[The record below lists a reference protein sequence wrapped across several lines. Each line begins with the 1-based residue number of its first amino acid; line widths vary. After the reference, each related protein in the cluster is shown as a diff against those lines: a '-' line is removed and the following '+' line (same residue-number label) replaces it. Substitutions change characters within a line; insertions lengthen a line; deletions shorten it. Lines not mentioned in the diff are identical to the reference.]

1 MAQKSLYQLT
11 LDINANSAKLSQG
24 LAKANSSL
32 GGTGKAASGFGKIM
46 NDVFKEAAG
55 YIDNIIP
62 GFSTFTTK
70 LLSGGKAVG
79 TLSGAF
85 KVLKVAIASTGIGLL
100 VIAIGSLVAL
110 FTKTDRGADKL
121 SEKLA
126 GIKAV
131 INVLIQRLAL
141 FGEGL
146 LMFLKG
152 DFRGGIDKMKESFS
166 NLKDEIKD
174 SYTEAEKIKQSL
186 NNLADVEAEFI
197 LTEAELSNKLA
208 LAREK
213 ITDEDASRWE
223 KQKALN
229 DAVKA
234 ESDLY
239 EKQKAI
245 LWEKYRITKEQNDI
259 LRRNGEDNED
269 MLAAENTILAEIE
282 NKNGER
288 ALSMSRINK
297 MQKTLTAEVEKEAKA
312 RLDALNALKISL
324 SLKPV
329 LPSGGAID
337 PTSLSQTKGATV
349 FPAPDL
355 SLAEQ
360 AWVDYKDGIISIWQ
374 MIENQALS
382 SFNEIKNA
390 AVDVGGILAN
400 TLTNAISGLGE
411 AFGNLFA
418 GTEAG
423 FKGIVTTALT
433 VIQEIINALLAQA
446 IAGMIAGESKKGLVG
461 LISGAIGVGALL
473 TLWKSKVPEFASGTN
488 FAPGGLSL
496 VGERGPELVNLPRG
510 SQVYNNGLTR
520 NMFGGGEVVFRI
532 EGTELVGVLNKQ
544 TKIYNSF

>member
-1 MAQKSLYQLT
+1 MSQKSLYQLT

-24 LAKANSSL
+24 LAKANNSL

-79 TLSGAF
+79 ALSGAF

-126 GIKAV
+126 GVKAV

-152 DFRGGIDKMKESFS
+152 DFRGGIDKMKQAFS
-166 NLKDEIKD
+166 NLKDEITKTFD
-174 SYTEAEKIKQSL
+174 EGEKLKQSL
-186 NNLADVEAEFI
+186 NKLSDVEAEFI

-213 ITDEDASRWE
+213 ITDEDASRYE

-269 MLAAENTILAEIE
+269 MLAAENAILAEIE

-288 ALSMSRINK
+288 AMAISRANK
-297 MQKTLTAEVEKEAKA
+297 MQKTLNAEVEKEAKA
-312 RLDALNALKISL
+312 RLDALNALKITL

-329 LPSGGAID
+329 LPSGGNID
-337 PTSLSQTKGATV
+337 PTSLSQTNGATV

-360 AWVDYKDGIISIWQ
+360 AWVDYKDGTISIWQ

-382 SFNEIKNA
+382 SFDKIKNS

-400 TLTNAISGLGE
+400 TLTSAISGLGE

-433 VIQEIINALLAQA
+433 AIQEIINALLAQA
-446 IAGMIAGESKKGLVG
+446 IAGMIAGESKKGIVG
-461 LISGAIGVGALL
+461 LITGAIGVAGLL
-473 TLWKSKVPEFASGTN
+473 ALWKSKVPEFASGTN

-520 NMFGGGEVVFRI
+520 SMMGGGEVLFRI
-532 EGTELVGVLNKQ
+532 EGTDLVGLFSKQ
-544 TKIYNSF
+544 TNINNSY

>member
-62 GFSTFTTK
+62 GFSNFTSK

-510 SQVYNNGLTR
+510 SQVYSNLQSR
-520 NMFGGGEVVFRI
+520 NMMTHITVDGVIRGKD
-532 EGTELVGVLNKQ
+532 LVLIQRRASQSN
-544 TKIYNSF
+544 

>member
-62 GFSTFTTK
+62 GFSNFTSK

-461 LISGAIGVGALL
+461 LITGAIGVGALL
-473 TLWKSKVPEFASGTN
+473 ALWKSKVPEFASGTN

-510 SQVYNNGLTR
+510 SQVYSNLQSR
-520 NMFGGGEVVFRI
+520 NMMTHITVDGVIRGKD
-532 EGTELVGVLNKQ
+532 LVLIQRRASQSN
-544 TKIYNSF
+544 

>member
-62 GFSTFTTK
+62 GFSNFTSK

-174 SYTEAEKIKQSL
+174 SYTEAEKLKQSL

>member
-62 GFSTFTTK
+62 GFSNFTSK

>member
-62 GFSTFTTK
+62 GFSNFTSK

-360 AWVDYKDGIISIWQ
+360 AWVDYKDGTISIWQ

-510 SQVYNNGLTR
+510 SQVYSNLQSR
-520 NMFGGGEVVFRI
+520 NMMTHITVDGVIRGKD
-532 EGTELVGVLNKQ
+532 LVLIQRRASQSN
-544 TKIYNSF
+544 

>member
-62 GFSTFTTK
+62 GFSNFTSK

-174 SYTEAEKIKQSL
+174 SYTEAEKLKQSL

-510 SQVYNNGLTR
+510 SQVYSNLQSR
-520 NMFGGGEVVFRI
+520 NMMTHITVDGVIRGKD
-532 EGTELVGVLNKQ
+532 LVLIQRRASQSN
-544 TKIYNSF
+544 

>member
-62 GFSTFTTK
+62 GFSNFTSK

-174 SYTEAEKIKQSL
+174 SYTEAEKLKQSL

-360 AWVDYKDGIISIWQ
+360 AWVDYKDGTISIWQ

-433 VIQEIINALLAQA
+433 AIQEIINALLAQA

-461 LISGAIGVGALL
+461 LITGAIGVGALL
-473 TLWKSKVPEFASGTN
+473 ALWKSKVPEFASGTN

-520 NMFGGGEVVFRI
+520 NMFGGGEVTFRI
-532 EGTELVGVLNKQ
+532 EGTELVGILNKQ

>member
-62 GFSTFTTK
+62 GFSNFTSK

-174 SYTEAEKIKQSL
+174 SYTEAEKLKQSL

-360 AWVDYKDGIISIWQ
+360 AWVDYKDGTISIWQ

-510 SQVYNNGLTR
+510 SQVYSNLQSR
-520 NMFGGGEVVFRI
+520 NMMTHITVDGVIRGKD
-532 EGTELVGVLNKQ
+532 LVLIQRRASQSN
-544 TKIYNSF
+544 